1 MVVAAVGDG
10 AADVGVP
17 AAERWSDG
25 GPAQPTEVATTIAAA
40 THLAGKREMI
50 LIIDRL

>member
-10 AADVGVP
+10 AVDVGC
-17 AAERWSDG
+17 AAAGRCSDG
-25 GPAQPTEVATTIAAA
+25 GPAQPTVATTTNAAA